1 MDGPALPARG
11 QVPPAVLEA
20 LAAKGTAE
28 GWRPEAIEGAMLLWH
43 LSSTADAADKPAA

>member
-1 MDGPALPARG
+1 MGRHFPPRG
-11 QVPPAVLEA
+11 QLPPAVLEA
-20 LAAKGTAE
+20 LAAKGAAD